1 MLQLESKKMKPWKID
16 YVKDQ
21 SNYQVNYEKYQ
32 FPFFW
37 DQQKKIDL
45 LLTRSNIL
53 QSSLNLKPVH
63 LN

>member
-1 MLQLESKKMKPWKID
+1 MKPQKID

-21 SNYQVNYEKYQ
+21 SNYQVLYEKYQ

>member
-1 MLQLESKKMKPWKID
+1 MLQLESKKMKPRKID

-21 SNYQVNYEKYQ
+21 SNYQVLYEKYQ